1 MRMKR
6 IILYLLAF
14 APLAAFA
21 QLTSSG
27 YYRVQSA
34 YTNRYISIV
43 DTRASI
49 TASATSAGHVNA
61 DLDAFYML
69 RGFEEKVSFNPATI
83 CYVEVISDHS
93 CNIKG
98 QDLDLY
104 EKTGYLLS
112 FANRPNDLN
121 YPGCYWLYAV
131 YSGATKYLNDNDLY
145 EDYGYEKVFHPSL
158 DGTAKTRCW
167 WIKPVDQNDCYFG
180 VKPEITASADGSYW
194 STMYADFPFRT
205 SAETTKVY
213 TVTKVDNERGFA
225 VIEEVSGDIPVKT
238 PVLFRCSGANPSDNK
253 LTLLSSST
261 TGNVGTNYLGGNY
274 YCNDVQGTHR
284 NVVAYNAKS
293 MRMLGTTGA
302 GKPAFV
308 KSNISYLPAN
318 KCFLVVGASTP
329 DTLEIITKEQ
339 YEAGTK
345 AEGKTTFSE
354 KVKET
359 TDLSGTT
366 IDDTYYTLSAA
377 NGDGYSAEEQG
388 IVLNSTTSAE
398 QMDIV
403 ENAEIGDAAVKDN
416 FKGVIFKV
424 PAGTGFVTV
433 DVKTKGTHF
442 LNVQVG
448 KNEPKKL
455 TKSERGLVQVEF
467 NVTQPTYVY
476 LYASAGSANS
486 APHRAAAENSV
497 LLYSYDIKFASTTG
511 IETINANVAP
521 VVNKTGY
528 YDLSGRKLPG
538 KPSAKGIYIVNGKK
552 IVIK

>member
-1 MRMKR
+1 MKR

-21 QLTSSG
+21 QLTSG
-27 YYRVQSA
+27 YYRVQNVK
-34 YTNRYISIV
+34 TERYISIV
-43 DTRASI
+43 DVNASI
-49 TASATSAGHVNA
+49 SGTGNI
-61 DLDAFYML
+61 DLKALHML
-69 RGFEEKVSFNPATI
+69 KPFEDSVAYNPASI
-83 CYVEVISDHS
+83 CYVELVGSNT
-93 CNIKG
+93 CNLIG
-98 QDLDLY
+98 QGLNLHNQIGRFLTY
-104 EKTGYLLS
+104 
-112 FANRPNDLN
+112 AQRPDGTFWF
-121 YPGCYWLYAV
+121 YGQV
-131 YSGATKYLNDNDLY
+131 STSGGSVVKYLCDESY
-145 EDYGYEKVFHPSL
+145 EEWGEEYTIYYPNANGTTNREWNVF
-158 DGTAKTRCW
+158 T
-167 WIKPVDQNDCYFG
+167 VDQADHYMG
-180 VKPEITASADGSYW
+180 VKPDITASADNSYW
-194 STMYADFPFRT
+194 STMYAGFPFKP
-205 SAETTKVY
+205 SSSDTKVY
-213 TVTKVDNERGFA
+213 TVTKVDIERGFA
-225 VIEEVSGDIPVKT
+225 VIEEVSGDIPAET
-238 PVLFRCSGANPSDNK
+238 PVLFRCSAANPSDNK
-253 LTLLSSST
+253 LTLLSPST
-261 TGNVGTNYLGGNY
+261 TGNVGINYLGGNY
-274 YCNDVQGTHR
+274 YCNNVQGTHR
-284 NVVAYNAKS
+284 NVVAYKATS

-329 DTLEIITKEQ
+329 DTLEIITKDQ

-354 KVKET
+354 KVTET

-366 IDDTYYTLSAA
+366 IDDTYYTLSAT

-398 QMDIV
+398 QMNIV
-403 ENAEIGDAAVKDN
+403 ENAEIGDPAVKDN

-486 APHRAAAENSV
+486 APHRVAAENSV